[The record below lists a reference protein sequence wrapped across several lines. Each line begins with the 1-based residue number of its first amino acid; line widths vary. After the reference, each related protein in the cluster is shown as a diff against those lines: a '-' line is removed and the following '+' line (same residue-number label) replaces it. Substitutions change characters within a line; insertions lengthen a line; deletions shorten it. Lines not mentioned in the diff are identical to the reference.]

1 MGRMIPMTPS
11 NYSSLI
17 TSGRLLDNMTS
28 FQPSRVRHAGG
39 PVRWAS
45 VRTGVNDV
53 GSSSLLVTLFGGGG
67 SPSSG
72 EAIRMG
78 DWIKIDHF

>member
-1 MGRMIPMTPS
+1 MRRMIPMTPS

-28 FQPSRVRHAGG
+28 FQLSRVRHAGG
-39 PVRWAS
+39 PVRSAS

-53 GSSSLLVTLFGGGG
+53 VTRFVQ
-67 SPSSG
+67 S
-72 EAIRMG
+72 ICR
-78 DWIKIDHF
+78 